1 MQKTLAIS
9 FVLVFVSIVLQ
20 SLLIYLFPYT
30 GLSRILSVP
39 ICILLSSFIA
49 AAYYYGV
56 KFYSIIESYSALLGF
71 LSFLVIVILNI
82 QFFPQESSLSV
93 WQKIACYSTVY
104 VNYENVEHDDIF
116 IPRENLNYAH
126 KPCEAQKYVA
136 ALQKY
141 KNEIPYDGSYS
152 LYLVRET
159 PVSDPSDYDPVL
171 HSSTEIY
178 SKLNTGAEKQFFR
191 ILKWSKK

>member
-1 MQKTLAIS
+1 MKKFLAIS
-9 FVLVFVSIVLQ
+9 FGLVLVSIVLQ

-30 GLSRILSVP
+30 GLSRILSIP
-39 ICILLSSFIA
+39 LCILLSSFIA

-56 KFYSIIESYSALLGF
+56 KFYSTFQNYSALFGF
-71 LSFLVIVILNI
+71 ISFLVIVVLNI
-82 QFFPQESSLSV
+82 QFFPQESRLSV

-104 VNYENVEHDDIF
+104 VNYENVEYDDIF
-116 IPRENLNYAH
+116 IPKENLNYAH
-126 KPCEAQKYVA
+126 EPCEAQKYVA

-141 KNEIPYDGSYS
+141 KDKIPYDGSYS

-159 PVSDPSDYDPVL
+159 PVSDPYDYDPVL

-191 ILKWSKK
+191 ILEWSKE